1 MFKFSGLRLC
11 GIVCAT
17 GLLALSASL
26 LAAPVTG
33 WAQSA
38 DQSRGTTRGAQ
49 SSNDGQNRRVR
60 VHNQTGWTIVS
71 LYATDP
77 ARTDWRGDL
86 LTPEVLA
93 TGDSAVIDVDNGSG
107 ACVYVVRAEFS
118 NGERLERVGINV
130 CRIADYYFTR

>member
-1 MFKFSGLRLC
+1 MSKFSGLRLF
-11 GIVCAT
+11 GIGCAA

-26 LAAPVTG
+26 LTTPESAR
-33 WAQSA
+33 AQSA
-38 DQSRGTTRGAQ
+38 DQSRGATRGAQ

-71 LYATDP
+71 LYAADP

-118 NGERLERVGINV
+118 NGERLERVGVNV

>member
-1 MFKFSGLRLC
+1 MPKFSGLQLC
-11 GIVCAT
+11 GIVSAT

-26 LAAPVTG
+26 LAAPVPG
-33 WAQSA
+33 WAQTA

-71 LYATDP
+71 LYAADP

-86 LTPEVLA
+86 LVPEVLA

-107 ACVYVVRAEFS
+107 TCVYVLRAEFS
-118 NGERLERVGINV
+118 NGERLERVGVNV

>member
-1 MFKFSGLRLC
+1 MSMSSAVRLSGIAGAI
-11 GIVCAT
+11 GI
-17 GLLALSASL
+17 LALSLSL
-26 LAAPVTG
+26 LGTPGPG
-33 WAQSA
+33 WTQSA

-71 LYATDP
+71 LYAADP

-86 LTPEVLA
+86 LVPEVLA

-107 ACVYVVRAEFS
+107 TCVYVLRADFS
-118 NGERLERVGINV
+118 NGERLERVGVNV

>member
-1 MFKFSGLRLC
+1 MSKFSGLRLC
-11 GIVCAT
+11 GIACAT
-17 GLLALSASL
+17 GVMTLSACL
-26 LAAPVTG
+26 LAAPASG

-38 DQSRGTTRGAQ
+38 DPSRGTTRGAQ

-60 VHNQTGWTIVS
+60 IHNQTGWTIVS

-118 NGERLERVGINV
+118 NGERLERVGVNV

>member
-1 MFKFSGLRLC
+1 MSKFSGLRLC
-11 GIVCAT
+11 GIACAT
-17 GLLALSASL
+17 GVMTLSACL
-26 LAAPVTG
+26 LAAPASG

-38 DQSRGTTRGAQ
+38 DPSRGATRGAQ

-60 VHNQTGWTIVS
+60 IHNQTGWTIVS
-71 LYATDP
+71 LYATDT
-77 ARTDWRGDL
+77 ARTNWRGDL

-118 NGERLERVGINV
+118 NGERLERVGVNV

>member
-1 MFKFSGLRLC
+1 MSKFSGLRLC

-17 GLLALSASL
+17 GVLTLSTCL
-26 LAAPVTG
+26 LAAPAPG
-33 WAQSA
+33 WTQSA
-38 DQSRGTTRGAQ
+38 DQSRGATRGAQ

-86 LTPEVLA
+86 LTPEALA

-118 NGERLERVGINV
+118 NGERLERVGVNV

>member
-1 MFKFSGLRLC
+1 MSKSSAVRLSGIA
-11 GIVCAT
+11 GVA
-17 GLLALSASL
+17 GLLALSLSL
-26 LAAPVTG
+26 LATPAPG
-33 WAQSA
+33 WTQSA
-38 DQSRGTTRGAQ
+38 DQSRGATRGTQ

-71 LYATDP
+71 LYAADP

-86 LTPEVLA
+86 LAPEVLA

>member
-1 MFKFSGLRLC
+1 MFKFPGLWLS
-11 GIVCAT
+11 GIV
-17 GLLALSASL
+17 GLMAFLALPV
-26 LAAPVTG
+26 AAVMVPSPG

-77 ARTDWRGDL
+77 ARADWRGDL

-118 NGERLERVGINV
+118 NGERLERVGVNV

>member
-1 MFKFSGLRLC
+1 MSKFSGLRLC
-11 GIVCAT
+11 GIACAT
-17 GLLALSASL
+17 GLMTLSASL
-26 LAAPVTG
+26 LARPEPAQ
-33 WAQSA
+33 AQSA

-71 LYATDP
+71 LYAADP

-118 NGERLERVGINV
+118 NGERLERVGVNV

>member
-1 MFKFSGLRLC
+1 MFQF
-11 GIVCAT
+11 CARR
-17 GLLALSASL
+17 LSAIAGAAGLVALTAAL
-26 LAAPVTG
+26 LAAPAPG
-33 WAQSA
+33 WAQST
-38 DQSRGTTRGAQ
+38 DQTRGARGAQ

-60 VHNQTGWTIVS
+60 IHNQTGWTIVS
-71 LYATDP
+71 LYAADP
-77 ARTDWRGDL
+77 ERSDWRGDL
-86 LTPEVLA
+86 LVPEVLA